1 MVFIGCFDSDKIFRE
16 KTAPPAKTCI
26 IFTVYIFQPRNWDLS
41 NEKESSESP
50 LWTNVYSW
58 CWWIISSS
66 QKCAQQ

>member
-1 MVFIGCFDSDKIFRE
+1 MVFIGCFDSDNIFRE

-50 LWTNVYSW
+50 L
-58 CWWIISSS
+58 
-66 QKCAQQ
+66 